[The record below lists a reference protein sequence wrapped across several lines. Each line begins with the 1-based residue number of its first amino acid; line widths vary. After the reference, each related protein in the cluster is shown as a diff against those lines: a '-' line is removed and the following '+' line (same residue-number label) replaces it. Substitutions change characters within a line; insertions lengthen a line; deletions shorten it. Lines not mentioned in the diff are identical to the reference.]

1 MPGKTNSLRG
11 LYAVTPDW
19 PDTDRLAAAVRDSIA
34 GGAVLIQYR
43 NKAADQRLK
52 LRQAGILQAVCNAC
66 RIPLVIND
74 DLATALE
81 VGAAGVHIGRDD
93 GSAAA
98 IRAALG
104 TGRLLGVSCYN
115 QIRRV
120 DEAVASGAD
129 IVGIGSMYASATK
142 PAAIRADLGLLREA
156 GWRGV
161 TVAAIGGITL
171 DKAPELVRAGA
182 DLLAVVSDLFDSPD
196 IAARAADYARL
207 FASTE
212 PCA

>member
-19 PDTDRLAAAVRDSIA
+19 PDTDRLAAAVRDAIA

-52 LRQAGILQAVCNAC
+52 LRQAGVLQAVCDAC
-66 RIPLVIND
+66 CIPLVIND

-81 VGAAGVHIGRDD
+81 VGAAGVHVGRDD
-93 GSAAA
+93 GNAAA
-98 IRAALG
+98 VRAALG

-115 QIRRV
+115 QISRV
-120 DEAVASGAD
+120 DEAAASGAD

-142 PAAIRADLGLLREA
+142 PAATGADLGLLREA
-156 GWRGV
+156 GWRGI

-196 IAARAADYARL
+196 IAARAAEYARL
-207 FASTE
+207 FASME
-212 PCA
+212 PRA